1 MKLHKKTKF
10 DRVKKAISG
19 KTYKNVDKY
28 YVGVK
33 KTNKYTVA
41 FLVNPKGDIVIS
53 FTSKGIKDK
62 KTESAF
68 KIGEKMGKYIADK
81 KVKDVY
87 FNRSGYAYH
96 GRIKAVCEGIRKSG
110 VKI

>member
-10 DRVKKAISG
+10 DRVKKAIAG

-33 KTNKYTVA
+33 KTNNYTVV
-41 FLVNPKGDIVIS
+41 FLVSPEGDIVTS
-53 FTSKGIKDK
+53 FTSKGLKGK
-62 KTESAF
+62 KCESAF

-81 KVKDVY
+81 KVKDIY
-87 FNRSGYAYH
+87 FNRSGYLYH
-96 GRIKAVCEGIRKSG
+96 GRIKAVCDGIRKSG
-110 VKI
+110 VII